1 MESESKFWRLKL
13 TVRSCWFSGGEIG
26 QGSGLKQTS
35 AAENE
40 RCAFKL
46 YTYFFEQGSKIS
58 KKFVNLHGKTKS
70 CFLN

>member
-1 MESESKFWRLKL
+1 MNNFNL
-13 TVRSCWFSGGEIG
+13 EIG
-26 QGSGLKQTS
+26 QGSRLKQTL

-58 KKFVNLHGKTKS
+58 KKFVNLHGKTKIYLLKNTLLKNA
-70 CFLN
+70 FHRPTQY